1 MKKSMLALAVAAA
14 LAAPL
19 AAQADTILYG
29 SARVSVD
36 YNDET
41 VPDRVTVDPNTG
53 NLKLDTTGIS
63 SWDVV
68 NNDSRLGVM
77 GNEDL
82 GGGLSAVYQYE
93 FGVDVTEGGNFESNR
108 PKWVG
113 LKGGFGTLTLG
124 TQETP
129 YYHVAGITDIFNSG
143 KTFTGTSWLGG
154 SFNGRTINFA
164 ENTSRGE
171 GSLVRLDNSIYYT
184 TPEFSGFSAEAMLV
198 MNGAKGSASGADR
211 GRLVVENN
219 PSDGIDLWNIA
230 AKYSNG
236 PFFAGVSYIKL
247 NGGNDYVDTIGAN
260 PPIVRTLDYDLD
272 QWVVGLGYSAGA
284 FSLGFIYEQGTLNE
298 FGFASNMSFNGVRW
312 GGDDA
317 TNYYLTGSYTFG
329 NNVISAAYG
338 YLDPGTQGANEIQN
352 YILGYQYNLSKR
364 TRLWVEYIGRSADPD
379 VTLEIVSPTQ
389 GVYRVDPYGDQ
400 NAFSIGTRVDF

>member
-1 MKKSMLALAVAAA
+1 MKKSVLALAVAAA

-41 VPDRVTVDPNTG
+41 VPDQVTFDPATG
-53 NLKLDTTGIS
+53 TLKLETTSIS
-63 SWDVV
+63 YWDVV

-93 FGVDVTEGGNFESNR
+93 FGVDVTDGGNFESNR

-129 YYHVAGITDIFNSG
+129 YYHIAGITDIFNSG
-143 KTFTGTSWLGG
+143 KTFTGTAWLGG
-154 SFNGRTINFA
+154 SFNGRFIDFA

-171 GSLVRLDNSIYYT
+171 GSLVRLDNSIYYA

-198 MNGAKGSASGADR
+198 MNGAKRSVSGVD
-211 GRLVVENN
+211 GGKLVVDNN
-219 PSDGIDLWNIA
+219 PSDGVDLWNIA

-247 NGGNDYVDTIGAN
+247 NGGNDYVDTIGSN
-260 PPIVRTLDYDLD
+260 PSIVRTLDYDLD

-329 NNVISAAYG
+329 NNMISAAYG

-364 TRLWVEYIGRSADPD
+364 TRLWVEYIGRNADPQ
-379 VTLEIVSPTQ
+379 VTAEMVSPTQ

-400 NAFSIGTRVDF
+400 NAVSIGTRVDF